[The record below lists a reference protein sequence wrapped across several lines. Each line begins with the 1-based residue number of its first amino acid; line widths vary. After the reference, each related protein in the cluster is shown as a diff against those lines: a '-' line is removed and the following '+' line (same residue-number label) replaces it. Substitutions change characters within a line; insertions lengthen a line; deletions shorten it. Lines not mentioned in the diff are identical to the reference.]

1 MYDYNNIN
9 NSLNNFIKKI
19 EEYLEELT
27 IKQKETKELLTRN
40 RIINE
45 ISSSFSID
53 TIIKYKNKIISLSP
67 NLKEE
72 LDILTFLYENNAIET
87 EQAKTIIEVIKRQN
101 IFKENINVE
110 ELSIKLSN
118 IEKDIEL
125 CNKVLIDKEYDNDL
139 LITIFN
145 KLNIEE
151 KDQLNILSRIILTK
165 FDRIEEVK
173 EEKEIEVKEDN
184 LDTSKLIEK
193 FNKLNEE
200 IKNIV
205 EKYYM
210 LIKGKDEKYL
220 SYAKEMCSII
230 RESKLNNE
238 ENDLENNF
246 NYPEEN
252 LTLFIIGLLGYKN
265 EVTNI
270 LNNNDKIDKDTYE
283 EIELLLEIIE
293 EELDKKEEL
302 INDYELTK
310 QEENL
315 ISSNVYM
322 LIDENNNVFFDESDF
337 QKDDYKKIV
346 SLIDKLDKGIHDYER
361 GIQHTR
367 IQTNYKDYAVFINRT
382 SDLCCSYI
390 RINSD
395 IALIINYDRLNNI
408 YDSTDQILF
417 RNKELIK
424 DTIYKILLLDKNTLS
439 NQNKVKEY
447 YIEKGVSKKYE

>member
-45 ISSSFSID
+45 ISSSFSVD
-53 TIIKYKNKIISLSP
+53 TIIKYKTKIISLSP
-67 NLKEE
+67 NLKDE

-367 IQTNYKDYAVFINRT
+367 IQTDYKDYAVFINKS

-424 DTIYKILLLDKNTLS
+424 DTIDKILSLDKNTLS

>member
-220 SYAKEMCSII
+220 SYAKEMCTII

-367 IQTNYKDYAVFINRT
+367 IQTDYKDYAVFINKS

-424 DTIYKILLLDKNTLS
+424 DTIDKILLLDKNTLS

>member
-45 ISSSFSID
+45 ISSSFSVD
-53 TIIKYKNKIISLSP
+53 TIIKYKTKIISLSP
-67 NLKEE
+67 NLKDE

-220 SYAKEMCSII
+220 SYAKEMCTII

-367 IQTNYKDYAVFINRT
+367 IQTDYKDYAVFINKS

-390 RINSD
+390 RINSN

-424 DTIYKILLLDKNTLS
+424 DTIDKILLLDKNTLS

>member
-45 ISSSFSID
+45 ISSSFSVD
-53 TIIKYKNKIISLSP
+53 TIIKYKTKIISLSP
-67 NLKEE
+67 NLKDE

-173 EEKEIEVKEDN
+173 KEKEIEVKEDN

-220 SYAKEMCSII
+220 SYAKEMCTII

-424 DTIYKILLLDKNTLS
+424 DTIDKILLLDKNTLS

>member
-45 ISSSFSID
+45 ISSSFSVD
-53 TIIKYKNKIISLSP
+53 TIIKYKTKIISLSP
-67 NLKEE
+67 NLKDE

-424 DTIYKILLLDKNTLS
+424 DTIDKILLLDKNALS

>member
-67 NLKEE
+67 NLKDE
-72 LDILTFLYENNAIET
+72 LDILTFLYENNAVET

-145 KLNIEE
+145 KLSIEE

-173 EEKEIEVKEDN
+173 EVKEIEVKEDD

-424 DTIYKILLLDKNTLS
+424 DTIDKILLLDKNTLS

>member
-19 EEYLEELT
+19 EEYFEELT

-45 ISSSFSID
+45 ISSSFSVD
-53 TIIKYKNKIISLSP
+53 TIIKYKTKIISLSP
-67 NLKEE
+67 NLKDE

-424 DTIYKILLLDKNTLS
+424 DTIDKILLLDKNTLS

>member
-67 NLKEE
+67 NLKDE

-145 KLNIEE
+145 KLSIEE
-151 KDQLNILSRIILTK
+151 KNQLNILSRIILTK

-367 IQTNYKDYAVFINRT
+367 IQTNYKDYAVFINKS

-424 DTIYKILLLDKNTLS
+424 DTIDKILLLDKNTLS

>member
-67 NLKEE
+67 NLKDE

-424 DTIYKILLLDKNTLS
+424 DTIDKILLLDKNTLS